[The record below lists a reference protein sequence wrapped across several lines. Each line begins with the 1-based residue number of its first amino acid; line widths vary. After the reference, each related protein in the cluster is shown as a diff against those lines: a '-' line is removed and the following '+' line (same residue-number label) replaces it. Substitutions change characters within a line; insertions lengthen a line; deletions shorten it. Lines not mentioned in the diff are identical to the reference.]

1 MQKRLSI
8 INSVDQSS
16 ATEVGR
22 AHSTFKRRETGETN
36 IVSHLRQQ
44 EGRRLADGH
53 RGMRLD
59 EPAKTN
65 RRPRRVESESQR
77 VEDSST
83 AKNGAA
89 KTYKDKLEQ
98 TS

>member
-1 MQKRLSI
+1 M
-8 INSVDQSS
+8 DQSS

-59 EPAKTN
+59 EPVKTS

-77 VEDSST
+77 VKDSST
-83 AKNGAA
+83 AENGGA
-89 KTYKDKLEQ
+89 KTYKDKLE
-98 TS
+98 